1 MQRPSVTGLEFHRAR
16 PSAAHGGQGGR
27 SGLRTEEG
35 AATPRATGRGAT
47 DRLGPG
53 GRLAAPLGLGALA
66 LLGLALSAGCGISA
80 QQGDC
85 GPYLSSAE
93 CQVVRVQLGTLDPLP
108 PPDPTN
114 RFGRC
119 VREGSAE
126 CIVEE
131 AAAELGRRLFFD
143 TCMSAYNNVA
153 CVTCH
158 QPAQAFT
165 DDRARLIGGA
175 DIDVVTA
182 QGPQKVVTPYIENP
196 TAERITTAPPL
207 VKPLL
212 DLTGTPLAR
221 WNADRGLWEPVA
233 RRPLSSIGSN
243 KTGAAISTARH
254 SPTLYNLG
262 YGSGVMPLHGERT
275 YGATWTPWDGRYD
288 SAWALVAD
296 VWEFGG
302 THGTDRS
309 HIAVRIGQK
318 HRAAYEK
325 MIGGPLFDFDAK
337 QLDSDG
343 IMKPVYPRHGS
354 PGGTG
359 VSACWYQADSCKN
372 PKSLSLFPTDVVR
385 ANVNEV
391 FVNAGKALGAY
402 MRRLRS
408 RSSPYDRWL
417 AGDAQAMSAAA
428 QRGLRLFIG
437 KAECI
442 MCHSG
447 PNFTDW
453 RFHNL
458 GVPIDDPERRLAG
471 SLPPQNPDDLQK
483 CFDGFGPAPI
493 CPDPGRQGWQLRAAG
508 QCAKDTDTIDSK
520 TFTCQRVDQPPSRNR
535 YDIAMDCRSSASD
548 ATDKDQQCLP
558 ATVADV
564 TKCAFGDATSCAGDP
579 LCEWSGGLGRCIARA
594 LPAELGQFKTPSLRN
609 VGLTFPY
616 MHNGM
621 LFDYG
626 PGERGETAVDDPTP
640 HLTRVVEF
648 YDQGGGQPDVGKV
661 DPLIHPLHLGKP
673 EIADLVEFLK
683 ALTDNSLTTASDPL
697 TLPPTDLLD
706 VSDCPDPLP

>member
-1 MQRPSVTGLEFHRAR
+1 MRRSNVACGPGFFDGLTTAL
-16 PSAAHGGQGGR
+16 GGR
-27 SGLRTEEG
+27 
-35 AATPRATGRGAT
+35 PRA
-47 DRLGPG
+47 LC
-53 GRLAAPLGLGALA
+53 LSA
-66 LLGLALSAGCGISA
+66 LLLSSLFGCGHEA

-85 GPYLSSAE
+85 GPILSSGE
-93 CQVVRVQLGTLDPLP
+93 CNIARSQLGKLDDHP
-108 PPDPTN
+108 PADVTN

-119 VREGSAE
+119 VKDGTSE
-126 CIVEE
+126 CLLEDKAVK
-131 AAAELGRRLFFD
+131 LGQRLFFD
-143 TCMSAYNNVA
+143 KCLSAARNVA
-153 CVTCH
+153 CVSCH
-158 QPAQAFT
+158 EPKDAFADGRNRPVMT
-165 DDRARLIGGA
+165 QSMMFMVNGSPVNMALPLI
-175 DIDVVTA
+175 DPLMPDSV
-182 QGPQKVVTPYIENP
+182 
-196 TAERITTAPPL
+196 TTAPPA
-207 VKPLL
+207 VQPRL
-212 DLTGTPLAR
+212 DSTNTPLASWDGQR
-221 WNADRGLWEPVA
+221 WVPVV
-233 RRPLSSIGSN
+233 RRPGSSFGAN
-243 KTGAAISTARH
+243 AGGTGRH
-254 SPTLYNLG
+254 SPSLFNIA
-262 YGSGVMPLHGERT
+262 
-275 YGATWTPWDGRYD
+275 YGAVAPPLDGGRVAGVIWAPWDGRYD
-288 SAWALVAD
+288 SHWALVAD
-296 VWEFGG
+296 VLEFGATQG
-302 THGTDRS
+302 TNRAHVALRIFRKHKAEYEDMVGTPMPP
-309 HIAVRIGQK
+309 G
-318 HRAAYEK
+318 
-325 MIGGPLFDFDAK
+325 FDSVDVSGK
-337 QLDSDG
+337 Y
-343 IMKPVYPRHGS
+343 IYPRNGS
-354 PGGTG
+354 PTYAVPMSNPPVICWWDDPSKCTDP
-359 VSACWYQADSCKN
+359 VSLPPSPQ
-372 PKSLSLFPTDVVR
+372 VR
-385 ANVNEV
+385 DEINAI
-391 FVNAGKALGAY
+391 FVNAGKAMSSY
-402 MRRLRS
+402 MRRLRANH
-408 RSSPYDRWL
+408 SPYDAFI
-417 AGDAQAMSAAA
+417 AGQHDAMSQAA

-579 LCEWSGGLGRCIARA
+579 LCEWSNGLGRCIARA

>member
-1 MQRPSVTGLEFHRAR
+1 MQTPSVTGLEFHRAR
-16 PSAAHGGQGGR
+16 TSAAHRGGTGR

-35 AATPRATGRGAT
+35 KTTPPGRRAARW
-47 DRLGPG
+47 DRTSGLG
-53 GRLAAPLGLGALA
+53 GLGALGA
-66 LLGLALSAGCGISA
+66 LLVAGLALSGCGSSA

-85 GPYLSSAE
+85 GPYLSSGE
-93 CQVVRVQLGTLDPLP
+93 CQVVRVQLGTLDPRP

-114 RFGRC
+114 RFSRC
-119 VREGSAE
+119 VRADSAE
-126 CIVEE
+126 CIVED

-158 QPAQAFT
+158 QPGQAFT
-165 DDRARLIGGA
+165 DDRIRPIGGA
-175 DIDVVTA
+175 EIDVVTA

-196 TAERITTAPPL
+196 TPERITMPPPL
-207 VKPLL
+207 VKPRL
-212 DLTGTPLAR
+212 DINGTPLAR

-243 KTGAAISTARH
+243 KTGSAASTSRH
-254 SPTLYNLG
+254 SPTLYNIA
-262 YGSGVMPLHGERT
+262 YGSGVAPLHGEPT
-275 YGATWTPWDGRYD
+275 YGVTWTPWDGRYD

-302 THGTDRS
+302 THNTDRS
-309 HIAVRIGQK
+309 HIAVRIGRK
-318 HRAAYEK
+318 HRAAYER

-337 QLDSDG
+337 QLASDG
-343 IMKPVYPRHGS
+343 SLKYVYPRHAS
-354 PGGTG
+354 PGLT
-359 VSACWYQADSCKN
+359 ANDCWHAGQAASCADS
-372 PKSLSLFPTDVVR
+372 LVPTDVAR
-385 ANVNEV
+385 ANINEV

-402 MRRLRS
+402 MRRLLS

-417 AGDAQAMSAAA
+417 AGDAQAMSGAA

-458 GVPIDDPERRLAG
+458 GVPLDDPELRLAG
-471 SLPPQNPDDLQK
+471 SQQPIIPEDRQK
-483 CFDGFGPAPI
+483 CIDGLGAAPL
-493 CPDPGRQGWQLRAAG
+493 CPDPGRQAWQLRAAG
-508 QCAKDTDTIDSK
+508 QCSKDSVSLNITPSNPKGVTLS
-520 TFTCQRVDQPPSRNR
+520 CQRVDQPPSRNR
-535 YDIAMDCRSSASD
+535 YDIAMDCRSAASD

-564 TKCAFGDATSCAGDP
+564 TKCAYADAASCAGNP
-579 LCEWSGGLGRCIARA
+579 LCEWTAETSRCIARA
-594 LPAELGQFKTPSLRN
+594 VAAELGQFKTPSLRN

-621 LFDYG
+621 IFDYG
-626 PGERGETAVDDPTP
+626 PAERGETAADDPTP
-640 HLTRVVEF
+640 HLTSVVEF
-648 YDQGGGQPDVGKV
+648 YNQGGGKPELGSV
-661 DPLIHPLHLGKP
+661 DPLIHPLHLARP

-683 ALTDNSLTTASDPL
+683 ALTDNSLATASDPL
-697 TLPPTDLLD
+697 SLPPEDLLN
-706 VSDCPDPLP
+706 VSDCPDPLQ

>member
-1 MQRPSVTGLEFHRAR
+1 MQTPSVTGLEFHRAR
-16 PSAAHGGQGGR
+16 PSAAHGGV
-27 SGLRTEEG
+27 G
-35 AATPRATGRGAT
+35 A
-47 DRLGPG
+47 
-53 GRLAAPLGLGALA
+53 LGALGALGAFA
-66 LLGLALSAGCGISA
+66 LLGLGLSGCGVTA

-93 CQVVRVQLGTLDPLP
+93 CQVVRVQLGTLDPRP

-119 VREGSAE
+119 VRDDSAE
-126 CIVEE
+126 CIIED

-143 TCMSAYNNVA
+143 TCLSAFNNVA

-158 QPAQAFT
+158 QPGQGFT
-165 DDRARLIGGA
+165 DDRIRQLGGA
-175 DIDVVTA
+175 AIDVVTA
-182 QGPQKVVTPYIENP
+182 QGPQTVLTPFIENP
-196 TAERITTAPPL
+196 TPERITTPPPL

-212 DLTGTPLAR
+212 DLNGTPLAR

-243 KTGAAISTARH
+243 KPGTSTASTSRH
-254 SPTLYNLG
+254 SPSLYNVA
-262 YGSGVMPLHGERT
+262 YGSGVAPLHGERT

-296 VWEFGG
+296 VWEFGA
-302 THGTDRS
+302 TQNTDRS

-337 QLDSDG
+337 QLASDG
-343 IMKPVYPRHGS
+343 SLKYVYPRHGS
-354 PGGTG
+354 PTG
-359 VSACWYQADSCKN
+359 NDCWYSGLPSKC
-372 PKSLSLFPTDVVR
+372 PTSLVPTDAVR

-458 GVPIDDPERRLAG
+458 GVPVADPELRLAG
-471 SLPPQNPDDLQK
+471 SLQPPNPDDRQK
-483 CFDGFGPAPI
+483 CFDGFGPAAI
-493 CPDPGRQGWQLRAAG
+493 CPDPGRQAWQLRAAG
-508 QCAKDTDTIDSK
+508 QCPKDTVTIDYTTGTKPDPK
-520 TFTCQRVDQPPSRNR
+520 TITCQRVDLPPSRNR
-535 YDIAMDCRSSASD
+535 YDIAMDCRSAASD
-548 ATDKDQQCLP
+548 AVDKDQQCLP
-558 ATVADV
+558 ATVADLA
-564 TKCAFGDATSCAGDP
+564 KCAYGDTASCTGDP
-579 LCEWSGGLGRCIARA
+579 LCEWSGDMGRCVARA
-594 LPAELGQFKTPSLRN
+594 VPAELGQFKTPSLRN

-626 PGERGETAVDDPTP
+626 PAERGETTADDPTA

-648 YDQGGGQPDVGKV
+648 YDQGGGTPELGTV
-661 DPLIHPLHLGKP
+661 DPLIHPLHLAKP

-683 ALTDNSLTTASDPL
+683 ALTDNSLATSGDPL
-697 TLPPTDLLD
+697 TLPPADLQD
-706 VSDCPDPLP
+706 VSDCPDPPS

>member
-1 MQRPSVTGLEFHRAR
+1 MHTPSVTGLEFHRTR
-16 PSAAHGGQGGR
+16 SSATSGGR
-27 SGLRTEEG
+27 AGRRGLRTEEG
-35 AATPRATGRGAT
+35 AATPPASGRRAAARLAGRLA
-47 DRLGPG
+47 GPG
-53 GRLAAPLGLGALA
+53 GIGGIGALVV
-66 LLGLALSAGCGISA
+66 LGLALSGCGISA

-85 GPYLSSAE
+85 GPYLSSGE
-93 CQVVRVQLGTLDPLP
+93 CQVVRVQLGTLDPRP

-119 VREGSAE
+119 AREDSSE
-126 CIVEE
+126 CIIEE

-143 TCMSAYNNVA
+143 SCMSANNNVA

-158 QPAQAFT
+158 QPGQAFT
-165 DDRARLIGGA
+165 DDRVRPIGGA
-175 DIDVVTA
+175 EIEVVTA
-182 QGPQKVVTPYIENP
+182 EGPKKVLTPYIENP
-196 TAERITTAPPL
+196 TVERITTPPPL
-207 VKPLL
+207 VKSLL
-212 DLTGTPLAR
+212 DLAGTPLAR
-221 WNADRGLWEPVA
+221 WNAELRLWEPVA

-243 KTGAAISTARH
+243 KTGSALSTSRH
-254 SPTLYNLG
+254 SPTLYNIG
-262 YGSGVMPLHGERT
+262 YGSGVAPLHGERT

-302 THGTDRS
+302 THSTDRS

-325 MIGGPLFDFDAK
+325 MIGGPLFDFEVK
-337 QLDSDG
+337 QLASDG
-343 IMKPVYPRHGS
+343 SMRYVYPRHGS
-354 PGGTG
+354 PNPN
-359 VSACWYQADSCKN
+359 ANDCWYSGDVAKCPSS
-372 PKSLSLFPTDVVR
+372 SLPPTELVR
-385 ANVNEV
+385 TNINEV

-408 RSSPYDRWL
+408 RSSPYDLWL

-458 GVPIDDPERRLAG
+458 GVPIDDPERRVAG
-471 SLPPQNPDDLQK
+471 SLPPQNPDELQK

-493 CPDPGRQGWQLRAAG
+493 CPDPGRQAWQLRAAG
-508 QCAKDTDTIDSK
+508 QCSKDMDTVDGK
-520 TFTCQRVDQPPSRNR
+520 TVMCQRVDQPPSRSR
-535 YDIAMDCRSSASD
+535 YDIAMDCRSAASD

-558 ATVADV
+558 ATVADLA
-564 TKCAFGDATSCAGDP
+564 KCAHGDAASCAGDP

-594 LPAELGQFKTPSLRN
+594 VPAELGQFKTPSLRN

-626 PGERGETAVDDPTP
+626 PAERDETAASDPTP

-648 YDQGGGQPDVGKV
+648 YDQGGGRPDVGKV
-661 DPLIHPLHLGKP
+661 DPLIHPLHLAKP

-683 ALTDNSLTTASDPL
+683 ALTDNSLATSSDPL
-697 TLPPTDLLD
+697 TLPPADLRD
-706 VSDCPDPLP
+706 FSDCPE